1 VNRELV
7 WVIDVF
13 VVDAKDRQQGKGEEA
28 LLQLLHEIRDNEYK
42 LIKKIYRNL
51 IDKDVPFKAA
61 RAASEGSSD
70 NIIKIIE
77 EKITGPN
84 ASDKLDIRL
93 GDVDPDAQGFWRKM
107 YNRYGGYDREGKYLG
122 LKKSTTITTTTGKTK
137 TVNQPLVEDDEE
149 EPPEEEERN
158 YCIEKYTEIF
168 KEIETVYERLF
179 NLGNEVNLH
188 YGTLIHAN
196 DMNPK
201 YIVSRFSRQV
211 DDKYVEYIGGYFYEW
226 GSTTYNGKNADRI
239 FGCDMLAPLPNK
251 LTEEEACYLL
261 FILSQTNIFNRVPN
275 FRSFRTGEDNFYY
288 YRQLNT
294 DSVSDYFLTTEYRT
308 GILFEWFS
316 GYLKKGDQRLT
327 FYNGYDTDMKL
338 FFSKVNTFEDYLLKI
353 INMAKEAVRG
363 YPDGKDYFERFY

>member
-1 VNRELV
+1 PVYVGEDYPPVDTKTGDFIWLQKFPENEFNVKFISRDGDVRATIFLDIDSKVNRELV

-196 DMNPK
+196 DMNP
-201 YIVSRFSRQV
+201 
-211 DDKYVEYIGGYFYEW
+211 
-226 GSTTYNGKNADRI
+226 
-239 FGCDMLAPLPNK
+239 
-251 LTEEEACYLL
+251 
-261 FILSQTNIFNRVPN
+261 
-275 FRSFRTGEDNFYY
+275 
-288 YRQLNT
+288 
-294 DSVSDYFLTTEYRT
+294 
-308 GILFEWFS
+308 
-316 GYLKKGDQRLT
+316 
-327 FYNGYDTDMKL
+327 
-338 FFSKVNTFEDYLLKI
+338 
-353 INMAKEAVRG
+353 
-363 YPDGKDYFERFY
+363 